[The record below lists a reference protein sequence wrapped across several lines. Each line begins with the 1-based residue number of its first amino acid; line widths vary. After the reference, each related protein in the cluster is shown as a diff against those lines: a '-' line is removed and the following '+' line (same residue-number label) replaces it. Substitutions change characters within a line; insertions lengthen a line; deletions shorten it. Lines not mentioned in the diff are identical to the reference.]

1 MLTGHFFPEPVILDV
16 DLEDGLPVA
25 QALSAFITR
34 RPSAKQKEAKISTP
48 NPRFGLLIQKNLE
61 LGRLILHTRI
71 SADLLFTDNPLFF
84 YKQKSHRH
92 LMTIR
97 SCNLSLF
104 LE

>member
-48 NPRFGLLIQKNLE
+48 NPRFWPPNPKKFG
-61 LGRLILHTRI
+61 TR
-71 SADLLFTDNPLFF
+71 ATHFAYQDL
-84 YKQKSHRH
+84 R
-92 LMTIR
+92 
-97 SCNLSLF
+97 
-104 LE
+104 